1 MFYLENQDLSN
12 KRVIIRVDLNVPLDK
27 NSSVT
32 DNTRI
37 EACKETVNTVIKL
50 GGSCVLISHLGRP
63 KGKEKR
69 LSLKNIVETVSAV
82 VDRPVLFHEDCIG
95 RDAEKATLLL
105 KPGQI
110 ILMENLRFY
119 DEETEGSMTFAENLS
134 KLGDVYI
141 NDAFGTSHRE
151 HASTALIAKFFKG
164 KKFAGK
170 LLQKELEVINEIAE
184 KGKKPVLAIL
194 GGAKVSSKLKIL
206 YNLIHKVDKIII
218 GGGMAYTFI
227 KAKGGN
233 IGNSLFEDELI
244 TSAKE
249 ILKIAEESGKEIV
262 LPDDSIASTDF
273 DKNDQIKTFKSGE
286 IEDGWMGLDIGSRS
300 IEKFNQTILSSNT
313 VFWNGPMGVFEK
325 EQFSKGTKSICT
337 SLKQAKEK
345 GVNVIVGGGDSI
357 AALKKLGNKEWVTY
371 ISTGGG
377 ALLESLEGK
386 TLPGVKA
393 LSNDY

>member
-32 DNTRI
+32 DTTRI

-134 KLGDVYI
+134 KLGDIYI
-141 NDAFGTSHRE
+141 NDAFGTSHRK

-164 KKFAGK
+164 RKFAGK
-170 LLQKELEVINEIAE
+170 LLQKELEVINEIAV